1 MIKVTKLDG
10 REVVVNADLIEFLE
24 STPETII
31 STTTGKKIVVKEK
44 VEEVVRRI
52 MDFRRR
58 ISSVVKPEVN

>member
-44 VEEVVRRI
+44 MEEVVRRI
-52 MDFRRR
+52 TDFRRR
-58 ISSVVKPEVN
+58 ILSVVKPEVN

>member
-10 REVVVNADLIEFLE
+10 REVVVSADLIEFLE

-44 VEEVVRRI
+44 MEEVVRRI

-58 ISSVVKPEVN
+58 ILSVVKPEVN